1 MIPVVSASSSA
12 SIVPTKIQQ
21 SSQPSPQQSPQISAV
36 SPPIQVASISIP
48 SLANSKPP
56 EPSAS
61 KPIEVGTQVAP
72 QNQKVDL
79 IAASLATLKDIE
91 SQRNPMRVVNVKTN
105 KQALKINKDYLD
117 LEIKSS
123 HDGYLYLALLGSDK
137 KSFYIL
143 YPNKLDSENFIKANE
158 PIKIPKK
165 DWQIKASGPIGV
177 NNILVMVS
185 DSPRDL
191 SALGQLGEDP
201 NSPFVYALNTLPG
214 RKSLVDYMVGRDKSG
229 TSERFGAKL
238 LSISEVK

>member
-1 MIPVVSASSSA
+1 
-12 SIVPTKIQQ
+12 
-21 SSQPSPQQSPQISAV
+21 
-36 SPPIQVASISIP
+36 
-48 SLANSKPP
+48 
-56 EPSAS
+56 
-61 KPIEVGTQVAP
+61 
-72 QNQKVDL
+72 
-79 IAASLATLKDIE
+79 
-91 SQRNPMRVVNVKTN
+91 
-105 KQALKINKDYLD
+105 LKIDKDYLD

-158 PIKIPKK
+158 PIKIPRKS
-165 DWQIKASGPIGV
+165 WQIKAAGPIGV

-191 SALGQLGEDP
+191 SALGRLGEDP

-214 RKSLVDYMVGRDKSG
+214 RKSLVDYMAGRDKSG